1 MPSIEAW
8 SRQTPLGEA
17 TSPASPPLTSA
28 GEVITSSRPLA
39 RLIVSQR
46 AVLYGGFGGLLLLM
60 ILIPYQG
67 DQAVKQLESTN
78 ALLSQEFL
86 RRDDVLDRLR
96 SDLYDSAIEVRDYLL
111 HFDPQQ
117 ADRRR
122 RELESRRRQMTDALQ
137 RYQTELSP
145 EERVAVRELQRD
157 LADYWGRL
165 EPAFEWSSQ
174 GNRGRAFA
182 FLREEIYPRHKQL
195 LQLADRIAA
204 IDERQIRAGEKN
216 VAAVFIALRRKI
228 AASALLIIAMGSG
241 VAVFSIRR
249 ILHLE
254 RTSDLRYREGV
265 QARKE
270 LQRLSARLVAAQED
284 ERRRFSR
291 ELHDQVGQ
299 QMSAVLV
306 ELGNVDAGLP
316 EPCPGVRERLTRVR
330 QLAETSVAAV
340 RNMSLLLR
348 PSMLDDLGLVAALR
362 WQGREM
368 SRRTSVKV
376 KVAADGVL
384 DDLPDEYRTCI
395 YRVVQE
401 ALNNSARHAKPSL
414 VRVTARQ
421 RPGEISV
428 AIQDDG
434 VGFDARKDKGMGVL
448 GMEERVLSL
457 GGFFRVDSEPGN
469 GTIVSILLPLAKAA
483 STKES
488 S

>member
-1 MPSIEAW
+1 
-8 SRQTPLGEA
+8 
-17 TSPASPPLTSA
+17 
-28 GEVITSSRPLA
+28 
-39 RLIVSQR
+39 
-46 AVLYGGFGGLLLLM
+46 M
-60 ILIPYQG
+60 ILIPSYG
-67 DQAVKQLESTN
+67 YRAVKQIESTN
-78 ALLSQEFL
+78 TILRQEFL
-86 RRDDVLDRLR
+86 RRDDLLDRLR
-96 SDLYDSAIEVRDYLL
+96 SDLYHSAIQVRDYLL

-122 RELESRRRQMTDALQ
+122 SELHSMRRRMIAALQ
-137 RYQTELSP
+137 QYQAGLSP
-145 EERVAVRELQRD
+145 EESVTVRELQRD
-157 LADYWGRL
+157 LTEYWDRL
-165 EPAFEWSSQ
+165 EPAFGWASQ
-174 GNRGRAFA
+174 GDYGRAYA
-182 FLREEIYPRHKQL
+182 FLREEIFPRHKQL

-204 IDERQIRAGEKN
+204 IDERQIRTGEN
-216 VAAVFIALRRKI
+216 SVAAVFIAFRRQI
-228 AASALLIIAMGSG
+228 AAGALLIIALGSG

-254 RTSDLRYREGV
+254 RISDLRYREGV

-284 ERRRFSR
+284 ERRRLSR

-299 QMSAVLV
+299 YMSAVLV

-316 EPCPGVRERLTRVR
+316 GACPGVRERLMNVR

-340 RNMSLLLR
+340 RNMMLLLR

-376 KVAADGVL
+376 KVAADAVL

-401 ALNNSARHAKPSL
+401 ALHNSARHAKPSL

-469 GTIVSILLPLAKAA
+469 GTIVSILLPLAQAA
-483 STKES
+483 STKEN
-488 S
+488 